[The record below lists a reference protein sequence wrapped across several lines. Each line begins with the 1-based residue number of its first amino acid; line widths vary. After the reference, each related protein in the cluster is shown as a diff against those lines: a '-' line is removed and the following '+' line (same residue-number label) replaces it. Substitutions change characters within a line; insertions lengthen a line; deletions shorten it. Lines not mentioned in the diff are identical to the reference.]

1 MTSQLSFII
10 ALYQNKGFKM
20 NKLLKSVL
28 ASAIVLAIG
37 STVASAD
44 VAKGQKLY
52 TKKLKSACGITGAE
66 MAGKHTQDEWNE
78 ISVAGMATEIKTIC
92 PKVVDKALKEKYLQH
107 YFDFFKEYASDSGNV
122 PSC

>member
-1 MTSQLSFII
+1 
-10 ALYQNKGFKM
+10 M
-20 NKLLKSVL
+20 NKLSKIVL
-28 ASAIVLAIG
+28 ASTLVLAMG

-52 TKKLKSACGITGAE
+52 TKKLKSACGITGATA
-66 MAGKHTQDEWNE
+66 AGKHTQDEWSE
-78 ISVAGMATEIKTIC
+78 IGVEGMAKEIKNIC
-92 PKVVDKALKEKYLQH
+92 PKVKDKALKEKYLQH